1 MSLEPGVLFLSLVV
15 GTIGLALFVYGKKQ
29 ARWPQMVA
37 GLVFMVYP
45 YFVSGMIA
53 VVVIGL
59 ILGALLWWVLR
70 LGL

>member
-29 ARWPQMVA
+29 ARWPQMAA

-45 YFVSGMIA
+45 YFVSGMTA

-59 ILGALLWWVLR
+59 ILGALLWWMLR
-70 LGL
+70 LGF

>member
-37 GLVFMVYP
+37 GLAFMVYP
-45 YFVSGMIA
+45 YFVTGMTA

-59 ILGALLWWVLR
+59 GLGALLWWMLR